1 MKNADVTIKRLGLKH
16 KKRWFHVIWES
27 NMGIE
32 PSSKPVFTLKNEFEL
47 SKMKGAASNTGN
59 VNLET
64 RK

>member
-1 MKNADVTIKRLGLKH
+1 
-16 KKRWFHVIWES
+16 
-27 NMGIE
+27 MGIE